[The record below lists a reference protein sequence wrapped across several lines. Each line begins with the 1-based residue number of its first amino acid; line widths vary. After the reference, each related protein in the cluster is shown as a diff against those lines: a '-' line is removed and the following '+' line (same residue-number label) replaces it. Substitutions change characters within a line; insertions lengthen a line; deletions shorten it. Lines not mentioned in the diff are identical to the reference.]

1 MTTTAESAQPPS
13 IGRHGRFTDAERSH
27 LADAQ
32 AVLPGGVMGS
42 TRLPDDIALVFSHGK
57 GPRFWDTS
65 GNEYIDYCLGS
76 GPLILGHAHQAVV
89 AAVTEQAT
97 RGTHFFSMLNQQAI
111 LLAQRIASL
120 VPCADRVRFVSS
132 GSEATFNAMRLARA
146 FTGRSRVL
154 KFEGAYHGHHDY
166 AALST
171 YPRRAVN
178 YPAALPDSAGIPAV
192 VEELTLIA
200 PYNDLEA
207 TRSIVDDHPDEIAAI
222 IVEPVQRIIAPDEG
236 FLEGLRSLCAERGIL
251 LIFDE
256 VVTCFR
262 LGLGGAQSYY
272 GVTPDLCTLGK
283 IVGGGTPLGAIA
295 GRADVMEQ
303 CDPRHKGEAG
313 YVYQNGT
320 LNGNPL
326 SAAVA
331 LATLDELAGPG
342 VYERLF
348 EHCAALRG
356 VITEVLERHSIPAIC
371 FGTGPMWHILFA
383 ARPPRSHRDV
393 MASDGAA
400 LVRLDHELIRQGLF
414 VLPGTRRFVSTE
426 HGDAEIEDTARALDR
441 ACRRFR
447 S

>member
-1 MTTTAESAQPPS
+1 MTITAEAAQPPS

-65 GNEYIDYCLGS
+65 GNEYID
-76 GPLILGHAHQAVV
+76 
-89 AAVTEQAT
+89 
-97 RGTHFFSMLNQQAI
+97 F
-111 LLAQRIASL
+111 
-120 VPCADRVRFVSS
+120 
-132 GSEATFNAMRLARA
+132 
-146 FTGRSRVL
+146 
-154 KFEGAYHGHHDY
+154 
-166 AALST
+166 
-171 YPRRAVN
+171 
-178 YPAALPDSAGIPAV
+178 
-192 VEELTLIA
+192 
-200 PYNDLEA
+200 
-207 TRSIVDDHPDEIAAI
+207 
-222 IVEPVQRIIAPDEG
+222 
-236 FLEGLRSLCAERGIL
+236 
-251 LIFDE
+251 
-256 VVTCFR
+256 
-262 LGLGGAQSYY
+262 
-272 GVTPDLCTLGK
+272 
-283 IVGGGTPLGAIA
+283 GGGTPLGAIA

-356 VITEVLERHSIPAIC
+356 VITEVLERHSIPAVC